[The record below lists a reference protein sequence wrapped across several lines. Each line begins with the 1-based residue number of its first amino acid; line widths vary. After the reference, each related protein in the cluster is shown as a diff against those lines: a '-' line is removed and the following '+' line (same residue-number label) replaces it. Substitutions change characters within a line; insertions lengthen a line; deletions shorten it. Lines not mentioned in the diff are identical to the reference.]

1 MSAHDQSLTAS
12 DMQCFTATGRPYQ
25 SRDKRDK
32 RDATML
38 GLSTTEAIGHG
49 TPALLPRRYTNDS
62 LITVPVMRPEDVG
75 TADGHKSEK
84 KRSLFSSR
92 RRAENSKFVMKQIPR
107 GEYLKHYAKDDAG
120 QYVGTEEPAADCILR
135 GEDVAKY
142 RGRLGALSQRHDV
155 DIGSEV
161 TLARAKADN
170 VNSPQS
176 RSQAA
181 SHSSHWRYISSYHGP
196 WLNLPPEVLESLACS
211 NFYSP
216 RPQPIDPAVFFDL
229 VKIRRL
235 IDDATGLAVRAA
247 NGTTSAA
254 LSNSLNATNGILS
267 GADVDILGLG
277 SSRGGGGNAKLSRE
291 RKHRMR
297 EHATQKL
304 AAAYRLDEIAAS
316 VVTMQSAS
324 ALEDVAKLVLQRQET
339 DADAQYVHFFHEKIP
354 SRALAAST
362 TLDVLTDI
370 IHQRPTDP
378 ATYRTRAITRVFK
391 DDHGGAARDLTDGL
405 AVFKLY
411 HTGHSNEQRDLIL
424 ARDVARLSRD
434 YSRQE
439 ARVDE
444 KDQPSSL
451 ELQFLFHRGNTYL
464 TLACGSISAALQGQ
478 HNQATKAA
486 ISPPA
491 EKDPAQGHAL
501 AEARKMVR
509 TCAKRALRDYL
520 VFLSHLDY
528 TPGLSAEHTDAFL
541 QRLSA
546 AQQSQDSRSRSRSE
560 HLLNLD
566 AHSRSG
572 LAEALVKYEDTSTNG
587 SEPQNALPPPH
598 IPKPKVHK
606 LNALFAAV
614 PPADLPPYPADA
626 SDNSKPDSADNSSF
640 NLADFSEAVTYHP
653 LLTEVLHSILLCHCL
668 IQTSAKEHRRHAYM
682 AARVA
687 RVCDGYPIFLAARS
701 PARADWMEILRRSNN
716 FLDLEAS
723 WETLCQAPIR
733 NPPAG
738 DKKKKH
744 GSNASVNGSPGSTS
758 SATIPVLTTD
768 RAEAIVRWI
777 RDAPSPGASGSGS
790 SSSCTRGTK
799 KKKKTMT
806 PPTPTTTSRAPSE
819 NASLEKSVESIA
831 LLD

>member
-1 MSAHDQSLTAS
+1 MSVPDQSPTPS
-12 DMQCFTATGRPYQ
+12 EMQSFTATGRPFKP
-25 SRDKRDK
+25 RDKNDK
-32 RDATML
+32 KGGAWLAL
-38 GLSTTEAIGHG
+38 GNDMSLGHG
-49 TPALLPRRYTNDS
+49 APDLLPQRYDDTS
-62 LITVPVMRPEDVG
+62 LITVPVMRPEDIG
-75 TADGHKSEK
+75 TANGHVTEK

-92 RRAENSKFVMKQIPR
+92 RRSENSQFVMKKIPR
-107 GEYLKHYAKDDAG
+107 GEYLKHYAKDEAG
-120 QYVGTEEPAADCILR
+120 QYVGTDEPAADCILR

-142 RGRLGALSQRHDV
+142 RGKNGPLYQTHGDDV
-155 DIGSEV
+155 GSEV
-161 TLARAKADN
+161 TLVAAIAKASN
-170 VNSPQS
+170 VNNTQASPSKS
-176 RSQAA
+176 RAA

-254 LSNSLNATNGILS
+254 LSSSLNATNGILNGS
-267 GADVDILGLG
+267 DVDILGLG

-339 DADAQYVHFFHEKIP
+339 DADALYVHFFHEKIP
-354 SRALAAST
+354 SRAVAAST
-362 TLDVLTDI
+362 TLETLTEI
-370 IHQRPTDP
+370 ILHRPTDP
-378 ATYRTRAITRVFK
+378 ATYRTRAITRIFK
-391 DDHGGAARDLTDGL
+391 DDHVGAIRDLTDGL

-411 HTGHSNEQRDLIL
+411 HTGHSNEQRNLIL
-424 ARDVARLSRD
+424 ARDVSRL
-434 YSRQE
+434 SRQE

-444 KDQPSSL
+444 KDHPSSL
-451 ELQFLFHRGNTYL
+451 EPQLLFHRGNAYL
-464 TLACGSISAALQGQ
+464 TLACGHISAALQGQ
-478 HNQATKAA
+478 ATKANTSCQA
-486 ISPPA
+486 VASPSA
-491 EKDPAQGHAL
+491 EKDPSQARAR

-520 VFLSHLDY
+520 AFLGHLDY
-528 TPGLSAEHTDAFL
+528 TPGLSAEHTEAFL
-541 QRLSA
+541 QKLSA

-560 HLLNLD
+560 HLLSLD
-566 AHSRSG
+566 ADSHTG
-572 LAEALVKYEDTSTNG
+572 LAEALVKYEDSTSSNG
-587 SEPQNALPPPH
+587 PGTQQAPPQ

-614 PPADLPPYPADA
+614 PPADLPPYPTDTTH
-626 SDNSKPDSADNSSF
+626 SSKPENAGSSSF

-653 LLTEVLHSILLCHCL
+653 LLTEVLHSLLLCHCL

-701 PARADWMEILRRSNN
+701 PARADWVEILHRSNN

-723 WETLCQAPIR
+723 WDTLQA
-733 NPPAG
+733 
-738 DKKKKH
+738 
-744 GSNASVNGSPGSTS
+744 T
-758 SATIPVLTTD
+758 
-768 RAEAIVRWI
+768 
-777 RDAPSPGASGSGS
+777 
-790 SSSCTRGTK
+790 
-799 KKKKTMT
+799 
-806 PPTPTTTSRAPSE
+806 SE
-819 NASLEKSVESIA
+819 NASLAGLEKSVESID
-831 LLD
+831 LLE